1 MKGIVIATVGLCGT
15 GKSETTEFIEGHY
28 AFDTVYFGGRVLEEV
43 RRRGLEVNKDNERL
57 VREELRRDSGMA
69 VMAILSL
76 PKINASLAQ
85 NRNVVI
91 DGLYSYAE
99 YVYLKKELGECFSV
113 VAIHAPKALR
123 YQRLGARPIRPLS
136 PQQVDERDLAE
147 IRNLEKSD
155 PIVLAD
161 NHLINDSDL
170 DHLHAQIKKLVSTS
184 YK

>member
-1 MKGIVIATVGLCGT
+1 MKGMVIATVGLCGT
-15 GKSETTEFIEGHY
+15 GKSETTEFIERHY
-28 AFDTVYFGGRVLEEV
+28 GFDTVYFGGRVLEEV
-43 RRRGLEVNKDNERL
+43 RRRDLEVNKDNERL

-76 PKINASLAQ
+76 PKIHASLAAD
-85 NRNVVI
+85 RSVVI

-99 YVYLKKELGECFSV
+99 YVYLKQELGDQFSV

-123 YQRLGARPIRPLS
+123 YERLGARPVRPLS
-136 PQQVDERDLAE
+136 AQQVDERDIAE

-161 NHLINDSDL
+161 HHLVNDADL
-170 DHLHAQIKKLVSTS
+170 DHLRAQIKKVMEAARR
-184 YK
+184 